1 MNSELKENIG
11 GGFPPIF
18 ECKFDKNIA
27 INAEKNL
34 NKVREFAEVKKA
46 ISIKDIMSQKKKEV
60 TIDINN

>member
-1 MNSELKENIG
+1 MDSDKKIG

-18 ECKFDKNIA
+18 ECKFDKNITEY
-27 INAEKNL
+27 AEENL

-60 TIDINN
+60 TIDISS

>member
-1 MNSELKENIG
+1 MDEERENIG

-18 ECKFDKNIA
+18 ECKFDKNITDQA
-27 INAEKNL
+27 SKNL

>member
-1 MNSELKENIG
+1 MDQEKENIG

-18 ECKFDKNIA
+18 ECKFDKNITDQA
-27 INAEKNL
+27 SKNL

>member
-1 MNSELKENIG
+1 MDQNRENIG

-18 ECKFDKNIA
+18 ECNFDKNITEQA
-27 INAEKNL
+27 SKNL

-60 TIDINN
+60 TVDISS